1 MKTLA
6 CAGYS
11 YQRRKLAARAVCIAG
26 LDQKFVIG

>member
-11 YQRRKLAARAVCIAG
+11 YQRLKLAAHAVCIASP
-26 LDQKFVIG
+26 DHKFVI